1 MTLLSRPAS
10 IAKNNNTPIH
20 DILRFQSIMETSTL
34 PLQQIGGLLFMMT
47 GPLKVV
53 PTFAALTA
61 NLPASER
68 AATARKAVFIAMI
81 ALSLAI
87 FMGPGLMK
95 SWGASPQAVS
105 AAAGLLLAIASLQA
119 ILGTAPAAAQEPGER
134 SLAISPLAF
143 PTLVPPYAV
152 GVLVLFAANFSQT
165 SYLLQMAGLAIAMML
180 LDWLAMTFAPQ
191 IMRLLGPTTLKV
203 LGSVFGVLQL
213 SLGIEMV
220 FYAVK

>member
-1 MTLLSRPAS
+1 MDAP
-10 IAKNNNTPIH
+10 
-20 DILRFQSIMETSTL
+20 TL

-53 PTFAALTA
+53 PTFAALTSK
-61 NLPASER
+61 LPASEKS
-68 AATARKAVFIAMI
+68 AIARKAVFIAMI

-87 FMGPGLMK
+87 FVGPGLMK
-95 SWGASPQAVS
+95 SWGASQQAVS
-105 AAAGLLLAIASLQA
+105 AAAGLLLAIASLQS
-119 ILGTAPAAAQEPGER
+119 ILGTASAPAQEIGER

-165 SYLLQMAGLAIAMML
+165 GHLLQMVGLAIAMML
-180 LDWLAMTFAPQ
+180 LDWLAMTFAAP
-191 IMRLLGPTTLKV
+191 ILRVLGPTTLKV

-213 SLGIEMV
+213 SLGVEMI
-220 FYAVK
+220 FYAMKSS